1 VENVQQVRAVWTGGK
16 WELHFVCKVEID
28 VTDAPGEKTV
38 GVDLG
43 INNFAALAYEDG
55 HSELYPLNCLKQ
67 DDYYFSKRIAQCDNS
82 NSEQATRLNHK
93 KSARRTHYFHTL
105 SKHIVQRCVDE
116 EVGTIVVGDLR
127 HP

>member
-1 VENVQQVRAVWTGGK
+1 
-16 WELHFVCKVEID
+16 
-28 VTDAPGEKTV
+28 V

-105 SKHIVQRCVDE
+105 ETHRPTMC
-116 EVGTIVVGDLR
+116 
-127 HP
+127 

>member
-1 VENVQQVRAVWTGGK
+1 VENVQQVKIVWTGDE

-28 VTDAPGEKTV
+28 VDEAPGEKTV

-67 DDYYFSKRIAQCDNS
+67 DDYYFSKLIARCDNS
-82 NSEQATRLNHK
+82 DSSRPP
-93 KSARRTHYFHTL
+93 
-105 SKHIVQRCVDE
+105 
-116 EVGTIVVGDLR
+116 G
-127 HP
+127 

>member
-1 VENVQQVRAVWTGGK
+1 
-16 WELHFVCKVEID
+16 

-93 KSARRTHYFHTL
+93 KSARRTHYFHTGRNTSSNDVL
-105 SKHIVQRCVDE
+105 TRKLNDRSGRS
-116 EVGTIVVGDLR
+116 LR